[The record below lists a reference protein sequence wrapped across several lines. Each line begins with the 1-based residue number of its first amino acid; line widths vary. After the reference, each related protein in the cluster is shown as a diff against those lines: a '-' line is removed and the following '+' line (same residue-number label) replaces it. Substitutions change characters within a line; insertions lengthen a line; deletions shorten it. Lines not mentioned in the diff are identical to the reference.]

1 MGIAYSQ
8 ATLATIETARSGEE
22 GAASAAVQLAEALG
36 IGLGTGLAG
45 AVVAYGATELSGMAP
60 GIFIADVL
68 MLIVCV
74 VALGV
79 AGRVPEP
86 AVAVEG
92 EMRPAGTAA
101 YPPL

>member
-8 ATLATIETARSGEE
+8 ATLATIETAQSGEE

-60 GIFIADVL
+60 AIFIADVL

-79 AGRVPEP
+79 VGRVPEP

-92 EMRPAGTAA
+92 EMRRAGTAA